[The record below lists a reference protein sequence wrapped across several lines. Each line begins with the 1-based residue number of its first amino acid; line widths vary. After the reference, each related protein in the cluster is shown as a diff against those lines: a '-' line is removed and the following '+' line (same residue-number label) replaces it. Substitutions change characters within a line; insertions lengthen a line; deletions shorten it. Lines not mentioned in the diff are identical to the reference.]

1 MDAPA
6 NSTVAGQRRLFLAS
20 FITLIAAGI
29 GFSIRSGILDDW
41 GRQFGFTQTELGAI
55 TGSGLWGFGLAVIFF
70 SMLADRVGYGPL
82 MGIAFALHLAAGV
95 LTLSASYVFAQFG
108 KDSAYWLLYAGMT
121 LFALANGTC
130 EAVINP
136 LAATLY
142 PKEKTHYLNILH
154 AGWPAGLILGGVL
167 SWLMVERNGQ
177 VVVRWE
183 IQWLLFIVPVIVY
196 GLLMFRRKFP
206 ESEAKA
212 AGVSFGAMLKEFAHP
227 VLLALLVL
235 HAMVGYV
242 ELGTDS
248 WIANLMTNIAGMKGI
263 LLLVYTSSIMF
274 VLRFFAGPIVHRIS
288 PLGLLF
294 SCAVLAM
301 IGLFWL
307 GTSTV
312 GLAVFLAAT
321 IYGVGKTFFWPTM
334 LGVVSERFPKGGA
347 LTLGAVGAAGVF
359 SAGLLGTPGI
369 GYVQDY
375 YAAGKLSQDAPAL
388 HAQYAAS
395 EPKGFLFFP
404 KTTGLDGSRV
414 VPLMEKPAPQLTEPE
429 KIVREAVIYGGRM
442 SLKWTALVP
451 LAMAVGY
458 LLLIL
463 YFKAKGG
470 YKQVHIAPLA
480 EQKGADAKAAT

>member
-1 MDAPA
+1 VNGAA
-6 NSTVAGQRRLFLAS
+6 TSATAGHKQLFLAS

-41 GRQFGFTQTELGAI
+41 GRQFGFTQSELGSI
-55 TGSGLWGFGLAVIFF
+55 TGSGLWGFGLAIVFF
-70 SMLADRVGYGPL
+70 SLLADRVGYRPL
-82 MGIAFALHLAAGV
+82 MFIAFALHVLAAVLTLAAGF
-95 LTLSASYVFAQFG
+95 VFAHHG
-108 KDSAYWLLYAGMT
+108 KDGTFWLLYVGMW

-142 PKEKTHYLNILH
+142 PNQKTHYLNILH

-167 SWLMVERNGQ
+167 SYLMVERNGQ

-183 IQWLLFIVPVIVY
+183 IQWLLFLVPVLVY
-196 GLLMFRRKFP
+196 GLLMFRQPFP
-206 ESEAKA
+206 VSEAKA
-212 AGVSFGAMLKEFAHP
+212 AGVPFTTMLKELAHP
-227 VLLALLVL
+227 VLIALLVL

-274 VLRFFAGPIVHRIS
+274 ALRFFAGPIVHRIS

-301 IGLFWL
+301 VGLFWL

-312 GLAVFLAAT
+312 GIAVFLAAT

-369 GYVQDY
+369 GYIQDY
-375 YAAGKLSQDAPAL
+375 YAADKLSKEAPAL
-388 HAQYAAS
+388 YAEYAAP
-395 EPKGFLFFP
+395 EPKSFLFFP
-404 KTTGLDGSRV
+404 KTTGLDGARV
-414 VPLMEKPAPQLTEPE
+414 VPLMERPEPRLTESE
-429 KIVREAVIYGGRM
+429 RIVRNAVIYGGRM
-442 SLKWTALVP
+442 SLKWTSLIPLV
-451 LAMAVGY
+451 MAAGY
-458 LLLIL
+458 LLLII
-463 YFKAKGG
+463 YFKARGG
-470 YKQVHIAPLA
+470 YKAVDI
-480 EQKGADAKAAT
+480 GARSTAGIQPT